1 MNGIYFPGLGISL
14 PNVPDGFTIF
24 GVNIKFYGL
33 IIAIGFVLALRTA
46 IKDGKRTGIKED
58 DYLDY
63 WLWMLIPCILGARIY
78 YILFN
83 LKEYVGEGISFG
95 ESLRRMIDIRNGGLG
110 IYGGLIAGVIVSVIF
125 TRKRKISL
133 PLFADN
139 IAAGVLI
146 GQIMGRWGNFFNRE
160 VFGSYTSAFFRMAIP
175 VDYFSQN
182 GMLSTHVSNGVIT
195 DQMLQN
201 TEMVNGVECIT
212 VVPSFLLEG
221 LWNLAVLIFILWYRK
236 RKKFDGEQAMF
247 YILLYGIGRFLI
259 EGNRTDSLMIGPLKV
274 SQVVAVLCIV
284 TGLAVLIRNYMK
296 IRSGHPLPCHR
307 INDPQPEGEKQEEAK
322 QQGSKKKTKLIT
334 VGKPGT
340 SEPGKTNEPE
350 RTNDS
355 EGTNDSEKTNDPTK
369 AVNSNKSEKTEKS
382 ENDENARGSEVE
394 EKGIGDSASEQPEAE
409 KEGK

>member
-1 MNGIYFPGLGISL
+1 MNGIYFPGFGISL
-14 PNVPDGFTIF
+14 PNVPEGFTIF

-33 IIAIGFVLALRTA
+33 IIAIGFVIALRIA

-175 VDYFSQN
+175 VDYFSQQ
-182 GMLSTHVSNGVIT
+182 GTLTTHVSNGVIT
-195 DQMLQN
+195 EQMLQN

-221 LWNLAVLIFILWYRK
+221 LWNLAALIFILWYRK

-274 SQVVAVLCIV
+274 SQVVAVLCIAA
-284 TGLAVLIRNYMK
+284 GLAVLIRNYMK

-307 INDPQPEGEKQEEAK
+307 INDPQPAGGDKGDAK
-322 QQGSKKKTKLIT
+322 TGKKTKLIA
-334 VGKPGT
+334 VGKTGKNDADH
-340 SEPGKTNEPE
+340 SEP
-350 RTNDS
+350 
-355 EGTNDSEKTNDPTK
+355 SEKN
-369 AVNSNKSEKTEKS
+369 
-382 ENDENARGSEVE
+382 ENNQNNENAPGSEVE
-394 EKGIGDSASEQPEAE
+394 ENDVDDSDVELPEEE
-409 KEGK
+409 KEDK